1 MKLQRP
7 NSQELR
13 LILWPWGVWAA
24 GLAFLGAGLLGGMSL
39 GNASLRCDRPSQTC
53 TLSYTT
59 LRRRS
64 QDTFPLDQLQGA
76 RVRTERVSS
85 GGDRGTTDQV
95 MLQLPEG
102 EMPLTPYTT
111 NNSFSQA
118 QADRIN
124 RFLAEPDQ
132 DRLAIAHNDLG
143 WAVVVLVIFVGSG
156 VLLLV
161 SGQRVTWIFDR
172 GSGQFIQQRWGLRGR
187 QEQRYPLPTI
197 ATCLLESQQD
207 DGSETSRLCLLL
219 KTGEYLPLTGYSSG
233 VGLQRRREI
242 GQEIQSFLQ
251 SEAIAAAQP
260 LNLPDPA
267 APNPRDILAWLRGG
281 KRARQQAIADYRQR
295 LQENP
300 DSGQVY
306 QLLAMVLMMNQ
317 QVAEAQQVLTTGRD
331 RFLQQEDWLQAAQMA
346 QALGRLP
353 QRDRRQGKLQ

>member
-1 MKLQRP
+1 
-7 NSQELR
+7 
-13 LILWPWGVWAA
+13 
-24 GLAFLGAGLLGGMSL
+24 MSF

-76 RVRTERVSS
+76 RVRTERVTTD
-85 GGDRGTTDQV
+85 GDHDTTDQV

-132 DRLAIAHNDLG
+132 DRLAIANNDLG

-172 GSGQFIQQRWGLRGR
+172 GSGQFIQQRWGLRER
-187 QEQRYPLPTI
+187 QTQRYPLPTI
-197 ATCLLESQQD
+197 AACLLESQQD

-233 VGLQRRREI
+233 VGRQRRREI
-242 GQEIQSFLQ
+242 CQEIQAFLRPTGIAAG
-251 SEAIAAAQP
+251 AISAAQP
-260 LNLPDPA
+260 LPLPA
-267 APNPRDILAWLRGG
+267 APNPREILAWVRGG
-281 KRARQQAIADYRQR
+281 KQARQQAIADYRQR

-353 QRDRRQGKLQ
+353 QRDRRQGKLR